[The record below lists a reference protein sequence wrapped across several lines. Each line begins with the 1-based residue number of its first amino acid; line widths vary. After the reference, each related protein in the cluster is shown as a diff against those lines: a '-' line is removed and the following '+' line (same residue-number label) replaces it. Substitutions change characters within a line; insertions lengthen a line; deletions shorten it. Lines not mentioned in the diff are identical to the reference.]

1 VVRYYLDGTV
11 LAHIL
16 ADGEEF
22 GALREW
28 MVAHEREAVTSVVA
42 RWEAT
47 EEIAGPVEGRKA
59 QLREFI
65 AGLPQ
70 VPVSGKAVEVG
81 SYAVAAVRP
90 YAALHVGIAAAHE
103 EITVVVTYD
112 HDVATASRLYG
123 LEVVSPGWDSN
134 WYVE

>member
-1 VVRYYLDGTV
+1 VRYYLDGTV
-11 LAHIL
+11 IVHLL
-16 ADGEEF
+16 EDGEEF

-28 MVAHEREAVTSVVA
+28 IVAHEREVVTSIVA

-47 EEIAGPVEGRKA
+47 EEMAGPADGRRF
-59 QLREFI
+59 QIREFV

-103 EITVVVTYD
+103 DIGAVVTYD

-123 LEVVSPGWDSN
+123 LEVISPGWDAN
-134 WYVE
+134 WYVA

>member
-1 VVRYYLDGTV
+1 VRYYLDGTV
-11 LAHIL
+11 IVHLL
-16 ADGEEF
+16 TDGEDF
-22 GALREW
+22 GALRDW

-47 EEIAGPVEGRKA
+47 EEMSGPTQGRRS
-59 QLREFI
+59 QIREFV

-81 SYAVAAVRP
+81 SYAVAGVRP
-90 YAALHVGIAAAHE
+90 YAALHVGIAAAHD
-103 EITVVVTYD
+103 EIRAVVTYD

-123 LEVVSPGWDSN
+123 LEVVSPGWDPD
-134 WYVE
+134 WYVA

>member
-1 VVRYYLDGTV
+1 MRYYLDGTV
-11 LAHIL
+11 ITHLL

-22 GALREW
+22 GALRDW

-47 EEIAGPVEGRKA
+47 EEMAGPAHGRRS
-59 QLREFI
+59 QIREFV

-70 VPVSGKAVEVG
+70 VAVSGRAVEVG

-90 YAALHVGIAAAHE
+90 YAALHVGIAAAHDD
-103 EITVVVTYD
+103 ISAVVTYD

-123 LEVVSPGWDSN
+123 LEVVSPGWEPE
-134 WYVE
+134 WYVA

>member
-1 VVRYYLDGTV
+1 VRYYLDGSV
-11 LAHIL
+11 IAHIL
-16 ADGEEF
+16 ADGEDF
-22 GALREW
+22 GALRDW

-47 EEIAGPVEGRKA
+47 EDMAGPAEGR
-59 QLREFI
+59 QGQIRDFV

-70 VPVSGKAVEVG
+70 VPVSGKAVEIG
-81 SYAVAAVRP
+81 SYAVAAVPP

-103 EITVVVTYD
+103 EISVVVTYD

-123 LEVVSPGWDSN
+123 LDVVSPGWDPN
-134 WYVE
+134 WYVA